1 MKTTKSFNQEY
12 IEKAQ
17 KLIYEILEDK
27 KEYDDWTQICF
38 SMQNAVQ
45 AAANIWGIS
54 SDEQINKMR
63 AFVTEM
69 VLTELSNLR
78 QFDISFKKKGAE
90 KKKSLDTL
98 YCSKCGSNNVEERA
112 WVNPNT
118 DETSYNDSVEEEDCW
133 CNICEEHVELCT
145 LSELWEM
152 FGDIPVNNDD
162 EIEEDFLNF
171 PARTSK
177 IDVWHWFDERCPN
190 NLHGAYKPIG
200 VSEVIRNMG
209 YEYQWKMLN
218 NELYAQH
225 KMMQNGDVDNFRDR
239 NRWFNKR
246 VVLDM
251 AKDYIEKLKKR
262 FEKLKLRKC
271 KGVPYKRI
279 NGQNI
284 FVDDFDKKVIKPLL
298 FAVHKIQHAENTY
311 ELWHSVQEFNKRRIK
326 MHWGTPQNA
335 AWLDAYKGAGAFFTM
350 QNMIRFHNCVI
361 IDDNGKTLS
370 KNASLAFLNKK
381 AKLYENREGWRLIGM
396 LKKTLDDNNI
406 DVVAKMKEWRK

>member
-1 MKTTKSFNQEY
+1 MKQFKFECPECGTEFMLTAHQPKAKER
-12 IEKAQ
+12 IEALKKAGVDVSELFAMQ
-17 KLIYEILEDK
+17 SADGLEFIASKRDGVISILE
-27 KEYDDWTQICF
+27 EDDPIF
-38 SMQNAVQ
+38 Q
-45 AAANIWGIS
+45 AIIIQDTIPN
-54 SDEQINKMR
+54 
-63 AFVTEM
+63 
-69 VLTELSNLR
+69 R
-78 QFDISFKKKGAE
+78 QLF
-90 KKKSLDTL
+90 
-98 YCSKCGSNNVEERA
+98 RR
-112 WVNPNT
+112 WVMAQMFRIIYITTNT
-118 DETSYNDSVEEEDCW
+118 
-133 CNICEEHVELCT
+133 
-145 LSELWEM
+145 
-152 FGDIPVNNDD
+152 
-162 EIEEDFLNF
+162 
-171 PARTSK
+171 
-177 IDVWHWFDERCPN
+177 
-190 NLHGAYKPIG
+190 HGAYKPIG

-326 MHWGTPQNA
+326 MHWDIPQNA
-335 AWLDAYKGAGAFFTM
+335 AWLDAYKGSGAFFTM

-396 LKKTLDDNNI
+396 LKKMLDDNNI